1 MFRNLVVVFAAFF
14 TVQALGQDRPRILVP
29 DRDSTKLVA
38 LALRMGVKAV
48 PFSSGRLPSGHFEG
62 IYSPWSANSSPH
74 LVQVHDFVQTG
85 GRAVLLVDI
94 TGGGQL
100 TTRLLEDRFGISRAS
115 EHVPFQA
122 DSFQCLSLW
131 SNIRIGTRKE
141 SVLPGYLIIPDSFF
155 SDICSVPGPQG
166 QQRCVAASRK
176 LGLGKILF
184 VVAPRPTGRFSTI
197 SPLSLFDDDNLDT
210 FNNRA
215 AARAMI
221 EWLVGRSY

>member
-1 MFRNLVVVFAAFF
+1 MFRHLVVVFAALFA
-14 TVQALGQDRPRILVP
+14 VQAIGKDHPRILVP

-48 PFSSGRLPSGHFEG
+48 PFSSGHLPSGHFKG
-62 IYSPWSANSSPH
+62 IYSPWSPNSSPH
-74 LVQVHDFVQTG
+74 LVQVHDFVETG
-85 GRAVLLVDI
+85 GRAILLVDI
-94 TGGGQL
+94 AGGGQL
-100 TTRLLEDRFGISRAS
+100 TTRLLEDRFAISRAS
-115 EHVPFQA
+115 ENIPFQA

-131 SNIRIGTRKE
+131 SHFRIGAKKD
-141 SVLPGYLIIPDSFF
+141 SVLPGYLLPGSIF
-155 SDICSVPGPQG
+155 SEICSVPGRQG
-166 QQRCVAASRK
+166 QQRCIAACRN

-197 SPLSLFDDDNLDT
+197 STISIFDDGNLDT

-221 EWLVGRSY
+221 AWLVGRSY